1 MDLVPDRVVPQRIVE
16 GEPDVV
22 GECLVR
28 VVPPSGEVLLDGAEI
43 HGVPDDGVVVVQLEP
58 LDVHG
63 LVEPHAVPLLPNLGQ
78 YLRAPLPHRRLQL
91 RRQLLATRPSAV
103 LPRVDA
109 GEEGAD
115 PAELAGEPRA
125 QLQRLPAGQRRGAD
139 GHVARRRGLRG
150 SRSGRYR
157 RPMLRRRRARNAVGR
172 VWAGPVAPRVRV
184 GGFGHKRDAGFP
196 AAPVVVVV
204 VVVVDLIPA
213 REHGGRHRRRRVRAS
228 DLTLISGGGRASLPR
243 AA

>member
-91 RRQLLATRPSAV
+91 RR
-103 LPRVDA
+103 
-109 GEEGAD
+109 
-115 PAELAGEPRA
+115 
-125 QLQRLPAGQRRGAD
+125 
-139 GHVARRRGLRG
+139 
-150 SRSGRYR
+150 
-157 RPMLRRRRARNAVGR
+157 RRARNAVGR